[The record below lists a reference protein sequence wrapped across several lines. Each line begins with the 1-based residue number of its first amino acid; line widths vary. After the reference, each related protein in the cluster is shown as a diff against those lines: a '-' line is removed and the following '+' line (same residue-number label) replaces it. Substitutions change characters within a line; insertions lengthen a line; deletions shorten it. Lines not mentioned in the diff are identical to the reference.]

1 MNRRE
6 NLKLLFTGSIGTGLL
21 LTNCTPDAQK
31 IPPPP
36 PLPTGTIG
44 GRTEEEILRDQ
55 RLMAEKFFTEEEK
68 KKLTLLVDIIMP
80 ADDISPAASEIGTVD
95 FIDFMMIDQPYNQT
109 PMRGGL
115 MWLDYEADEK
125 FGKPF
130 LELEEAQI
138 MEIVDEAAWPESA
151 KPGYE
156 GAVKWFNLVRNFA
169 ATGFFSSE
177 AGWKYMD
184 YKGNQANVWD
194 GVPQEVMEK
203 HGVALP
209 EKYIPLYLKPEERAK
224 VAEWD
229 EEGNLIG

>member
-36 PLPTGTIG
+36 AVSGTIG

-55 RLMAEKFFTEEEK
+55 KLMAEHFFTEEEK
-68 KKLTLLVDIIMP
+68 RKMTILVDIVMP
-80 ADDISPAASEIGTVD
+80 KDSESPAASEVGTVD
-95 FIDFMMIDQPYNQT
+95 FIDFMMIDQPSNQT

-115 MWLDYEADEK
+115 MWLDYEADER
-125 FGKPF
+125 FGKTF
-130 LELEEAQI
+130 LELSQEQT
-138 MEIVDEAAWPESA
+138 MEIIDDVAWPDTA
-151 KPGYE
+151 KPEFE
-156 GAVKWFNLVRNFA
+156 GGVKWFNLVRNFA
-169 ATGFFSSE
+169 ATGFFSTE

-184 YKGNQANVWD
+184 YQGNKANVWD
-194 GVPQEVMEK
+194 GVPQEVMAK
-203 HGVALP
+203 HGVSLP
-209 EKYIPLYLKPEERAK
+209 EQYLAFYLKPEDRGR

-229 EEGNLIG
+229 ADGNLI

>member
-36 PLPTGTIG
+36 PLSGTIG

-55 RLMAEKFFTEEEK
+55 KLMAEHFFTEEEK
-68 KKLTLLVDIIMP
+68 KKMTILVDIVMP
-80 ADDISPAASEIGTVD
+80 KDAESPAASEVGTVD
-95 FIDFMMIDQPYNQT
+95 FIDFMMIDQPSNQT

-115 MWLDYEADEK
+115 MWLDYEADER
-125 FGKPF
+125 FGKTF
-130 LELEEAQI
+130 LELNQDQI
-138 MEIVDEAAWPESA
+138 MEIIDDVAWPDTA
-151 KPGYE
+151 KPEFE
-156 GAVKWFNLVRNFA
+156 GGVKWFNLVRNFA
-169 ATGFFSSE
+169 ATGFFSTE

-184 YKGNQANVWD
+184 YQGNKVNVWD
-194 GVPQEVMEK
+194 GVPAEVMQK
-203 HGVALP
+203 HGVSLP
-209 EKYIPLYLKPEERAK
+209 EQYLSLYLKPEDRGR

-229 EEGNLIG
+229 ADGNLI

>member
-36 PLPTGTIG
+36 LLSGGTIG

-55 RLMAEKFFTEEEK
+55 KLMAQKFFSEEEK
-68 KKLTLLVDIIMP
+68 KKLTIIVDIIMP
-80 ADDISPAASEIGTVD
+80 ADSESPAASEVGTVD

-125 FGKPF
+125 FGKKF
-130 LELEEAQI
+130 LELSEEQI
-138 MEIVDEAAWPESA
+138 MEIVDEVAWPDQA
-151 KPGYE
+151 KPEYE
-156 GAVKWFNLVRNFA
+156 GGVKWFNLVRNFA
-169 ATGFFSSE
+169 ATGFFSTE

-184 YKGNQANVWD
+184 YRGNKANVWD
-194 GVPQEVMEK
+194 GVPSEVMAK
-203 HGVALP
+203 HGVSLP
-209 EKYIPLYLKPEERAK
+209 EQYLSLYLKPEDRGR

-229 EEGNLIG
+229 EEGNLI

>member
-36 PLPTGTIG
+36 PLTGGTIG
-44 GRTEEEILRDQ
+44 GRTEEENLRDQ
-55 RLMAEKFFTEEEK
+55 KLMAEHFFTEDEK
-68 KKLTLLVDIIMP
+68 KKMTILVDIVMP
-80 ADDISPAASEIGTVD
+80 KGTDSPAASEVGAVD
-95 FIDFMMIDQPYNQT
+95 FIDFMMIDQPSNQT

-115 MWLDYEADEK
+115 MWLDYEADER

-130 LELEEAQI
+130 LEISSDQI
-138 MEIVDEAAWPESA
+138 MEIIDDVAWPETA
-151 KPGYE
+151 KPEFE
-156 GAVKWFNLVRNFA
+156 GGVKWFNLVRNFS
-169 ATGFFSSE
+169 ATAFFSSE

-194 GVPQEVMEK
+194 GVPVEVMEK
-203 HGVALP
+203 HGLSLP
-209 EKYIPLYLKPEERAK
+209 EQYLSLYLKPEDRGR

-229 EEGNLIG
+229 AEGNLI

>member
-36 PLPTGTIG
+36 PLSGTIG

-55 RLMAEKFFTEEEK
+55 KLMAEHFFTEEEK
-68 KKLTLLVDIIMP
+68 KKMTILVDIVMP
-80 ADDISPAASEIGTVD
+80 KDAESPAASEVGTVD
-95 FIDFMMIDQPYNQT
+95 FIDFMMIDQPSNQT

-115 MWLDYEADEK
+115 MWLDYEADER
-125 FGKPF
+125 FGKTF
-130 LELEEAQI
+130 LEINQDQI
-138 MEIVDEAAWPESA
+138 MEIIDDVAWPDTA
-151 KPGYE
+151 KPEFE
-156 GAVKWFNLVRNFA
+156 GGVKWFNLVRNFA
-169 ATGFFSSE
+169 ATGFFSTE

-184 YKGNQANVWD
+184 YQGNKANVWD
-194 GVPQEVMEK
+194 GVPAEVMQK
-203 HGVALP
+203 HGVSLP
-209 EKYIPLYLKPEERAK
+209 EQYLSLYLKPEDRGR

-229 EEGNLIG
+229 ADGNLI

>member
-36 PLPTGTIG
+36 PARGTIG

-55 RLMAEKFFTEEEK
+55 KLMDQHFFTDEEK
-68 KKLTLLVDIIMP
+68 KKMTILVDIVMP
-80 ADDISPAASEIGTVD
+80 KDAESPSASEVGTVD
-95 FIDFMMIDQPYNQT
+95 FIDFMMIDQPSNQT

-115 MWLDYEADEK
+115 MWLDYEADER
-125 FGKPF
+125 FGKSF
-130 LELEEAQI
+130 LDLSQDQV
-138 MEIVDEAAWPESA
+138 MEIIEDVAWPDTA
-151 KPGYE
+151 KPEFE
-156 GAVKWFNLVRNFA
+156 GGVKWFNLVRNFA
-169 ATGFFSSE
+169 ATGFFSTE
-177 AGWKYMD
+177 AGWKYMG
-184 YKGNQANVWD
+184 YQGNKPNAWD
-194 GVPQEVMEK
+194 GVPQDVMAK

-209 EKYIPLYLKPEERAK
+209 EQYLSQYLKLEDRGR

-229 EEGNLIG
+229 ADGNLI